1 MVPLSHL
8 HIGGTEIRGDQILP
22 DCIGD
27 RARISKEQ
35 ERMSP
40 GGFCTEKVDYLE
52 KTMILF
58 YCLSARASKGY
69 FEYNAKK
76 VILHLSKSW
85 QMAPWFD
92 SGCPSPKQVFFTQG
106 KSIFWANYEFL
117 QSEWLPLEQK
127 S

>member
-35 ERMSP
+35 EWMSP

-52 KTMILF
+52 KNNDIISLF
-58 YCLSARASKGY
+58 KC
-69 FEYNAKK
+69 
-76 VILHLSKSW
+76 
-85 QMAPWFD
+85 
-92 SGCPSPKQVFFTQG
+92 
-106 KSIFWANYEFL
+106 
-117 QSEWLPLEQK
+117 
-127 S
+127 

>member
-35 ERMSP
+35 EWMSP

-52 KTMILF
+52 NK
-58 YCLSARASKGY
+58 
-69 FEYNAKK
+69 
-76 VILHLSKSW
+76 
-85 QMAPWFD
+85 
-92 SGCPSPKQVFFTQG
+92 
-106 KSIFWANYEFL
+106 
-117 QSEWLPLEQK
+117 
-127 S
+127 

>member
-1 MVPLSHL
+1 MSLSYL

-52 KTMILF
+52 KTMILS
-58 YCLSARASKGY
+58 YYLSARASKGY

-92 SGCPSPKQVFFTQG
+92 SGCPSPKQVFFTQV
-106 KSIFWANYEFL
+106 KSIFWANYEF
-117 QSEWLPLEQK
+117 S
-127 S
+127 SV